1 MHGWVQA
8 VHLRGAQMKVYSC
21 DGCDPNNGPCLLTV
35 KDDDEAPD
43 LCPYDEKA
51 GARWVLRVDE

>member
-1 MHGWVQA
+1 
-8 VHLRGAQMKVYSC
+8 MKVYSC

-51 GARWVLRVDE
+51 GAANWLLRVDE